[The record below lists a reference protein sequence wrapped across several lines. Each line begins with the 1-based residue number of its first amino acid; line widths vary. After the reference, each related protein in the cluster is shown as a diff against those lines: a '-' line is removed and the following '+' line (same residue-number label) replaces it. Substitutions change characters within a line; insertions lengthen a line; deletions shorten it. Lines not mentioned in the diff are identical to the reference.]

1 MKRSLRFVL
10 AALLLT
16 IFFVSS
22 VLMVSAFAT
31 VDQSALSCTN
41 FSASGTSD
49 QPYVSIYAFNNVTAD
64 EVFAIV
70 PVTGGTFSGS
80 VSFPAATAGTAFDVE
95 VWGTVNL
102 YTNIGD
108 PGYWDFG
115 GFYATTIP
123 CTQAP
128 ENCPYPLPTDSVV
141 YDVPLGA
148 PAFFAP
154 DLQSSASFDLP
165 AGTWKISEFDGDFA
179 KVWIACEATPIWIPK
194 NAVGGI
200 VG

>member
-49 QPYVSIYAFNNVTAD
+49 QPYVTIYAIN
-64 EVFAIV
+64 FAGLEYFTIV
-70 PVTGGTFSGS
+70 PVTGGAYSGS
-80 VSFPAATAGTAFDVE
+80 VTFPETPDGTPFIVE

-108 PGYWDFG
+108 SGYWDFDT
-115 GFYATTIP
+115 FYIDDLP
-123 CTQAP
+123 CTQTH

-179 KVWIACEATPIWIPK
+179 KVWIACGATPIWIPK